1 MILDV
6 LENASRYLPL
16 AQGFEQAFVFLSRA
30 DLQEL
35 PVGRHEIDGDR
46 VFALVAKDS
55 GRQKS
60 DALLETHEKYIDIQF
75 VLSGADDMGWKAKAG
90 CRQPT
95 ADYNPE
101 TDVQFF
107 ADQPDAFIPTP
118 GGVFAIFFPEDAH
131 MPMISSGQLHK
142 VIVKI
147 AIDPK

>member
-6 LENASRYLPL
+6 LENGHRYLSL
-16 AQGFEQAFVFLSRA
+16 APGFKQAFEFLSRA

-35 PVGRHEIDGDR
+35 PAQRHVIDGDR
-46 VFALVAKDS
+46 VYALVAKDL
-55 GRQKS
+55 GRRKQ

-75 VLSGADDMGWKAKAG
+75 VLAGTDEMGWKAKSG

-95 ADYNPE
+95 VAYDPE

-118 GGVFAIFFPEDAH
+118 SGAFAIFFPEDAH
-131 MPMISSGQLHK
+131 MPMISPGHLHK
-142 VIVKI
+142 IIVKI
-147 AIDPK
+147 AIDPQ